1 MPQNTDKNMH
11 EELVDETASPA
22 EEAEAPANQD
32 CHCEEYLAGWKR
44 AQADYANLKKENDRE
59 KLEFAKYA
67 NEKLIN
73 DLLPAIDQFESAL
86 AHAPDLRSLADD
98 QAKRIQNWINGIVAV
113 KNLWESVF
121 KDIGL
126 ERVPTEGS
134 FDPLVHEAVGH
145 VDSAELEEGSVAKVM
160 RSGWRL
166 NGKLLRP
173 AQVMVAKRTSS

>member
-1 MPQNTDKNMH
+1 MTQNIDGNMNDEMKDGATPAAGDVTDK
-11 EELVDETASPA
+11 A
-22 EEAEAPANQD
+22 E

-86 AHAPDLRSLADD
+86 AHAPDLRPLAED
-98 QAKRIQNWINGIVAV
+98 QAKRIQNWITGVAAV

-126 ERVPTEGS
+126 ERVPTDGQ

-145 VDSAELEEGSVAKVM
+145 VDSAELEEGAVAKVM

-173 AQVMVAKRTSS
+173 AQVMVAKRTS